1 MSFALAALIGL
12 AFGGADQ
19 YLGTL
24 SWLGPWTSTVAQVS
38 APWLIVPFLVGMTEE
53 RPRRAMALGLTATV
67 AALFGYFAMTY
78 SPMEIHPWSLDRFV
92 SGLTAVASSGYNPA
106 YIVGGLVTA
115 PLFGWL
121 GQRWRTRRD
130 LVAAGL
136 VVAALCLEPLAR
148 LATGQIPYQARIV
161 WPIEI
166 AIGVLI
172 GAVFVVSPRRRVA
185 T

>member
-1 MSFALAALIGL
+1 MSLALAAVIGL
-12 AFGGADQ
+12 AFGAGDQ

-38 APWLIVPFLVGMTEE
+38 APWLILPFLVGMTES

-67 AALFGYFAMTY
+67 AGLLGYFAMTY
-78 SPMEIHPWSLDRFV
+78 SPMEIHPWSLQRFV
-92 SGLTAVASSGYNPA
+92 SGVAAVASSGYNPA
-106 YIVGGLVTA
+106 YILGGIVTA

-130 LVAAGL
+130 LAAAAL

-148 LATGQIPYQARIV
+148 VVTGQIPYQARIV

-166 AIGVLI
+166 AVGVLI
-172 GAVFVVSPRRRVA
+172 GGMFMMLPRRRPA